1 MASNRSSGHQQ
12 GRGGR
17 AGGHDAGMSE
27 PPAYS
32 GAGHGRDLHSA
43 QHHHQRTNSQ
53 MGHHSSDRGGRHRS
67 RSSERRLPPN
77 QRQLERPYDRNAAVP
92 LQATPSMKRAAVK
105 VDMMTAT
112 LPPVNL
118 EVDLDPV
125 EKLLWQMRE
134 KQLIFEMAQRNAQ
147 VS

>member
-1 MASNRSSGHQQ
+1 
-12 GRGGR
+12 
-17 AGGHDAGMSE
+17 
-27 PPAYS
+27 
-32 GAGHGRDLHSA
+32 
-43 QHHHQRTNSQ
+43 
-53 MGHHSSDRGGRHRS
+53 
-67 RSSERRLPPN
+67 
-77 QRQLERPYDRNAAVP
+77 
-92 LQATPSMKRAAVK
+92 MKRAAVK